1 MKRLSIFFVGLI
13 AGITLIGATSF
24 VLTRFLLP
32 PNFHGMVMQPQQP
45 ARNFTL
51 TSHYGQPVSLNDYR
65 GKVVLLYFG
74 YGACP
79 DVCPTTLVELAR
91 ARTQLGKDAEK
102 VQVLMITVDPERDAI
117 EKLAEY
123 ITFFDRSFIGL
134 TGTLAQIAEVATY
147 YGIYYAKHQEETAL
161 GYLVDHTATVM
172 LIDKEGYL
180 RIVYPFG
187 TPAKDFAEDLKY
199 LVTR

>member
-1 MKRLSIFFVGLI
+1 MKRLSIFLVGLM
-13 AGITLIGATSF
+13 AGVTLIGGTSF

-32 PNFHGMVMQPQQP
+32 PNFHGMVMQSQQP
-45 ARNFTL
+45 ARNFML
-51 TSHYGQPVSLNDYR
+51 TSHYGQPVSLSDYR

-79 DVCPTTLVELAR
+79 DVCPATLVELAR
-91 ARTQLGKDAEK
+91 ARATLGKDAEK
-102 VQVLMITVDPERDAI
+102 AQVLMITVDPERDTQ

-134 TGTLAQIAEVATY
+134 TGTPAQIAEVATY

-199 LVTR
+199 LVAR

>member
-1 MKRLSIFFVGLI
+1 MKRLSIFFIGLI

-32 PNFHGMVMQPQQP
+32 PSFHGMVMQPQQP

-102 VQVLMITVDPERDAI
+102 VQVLMITVDPERDTI

-134 TGTLAQIAEVATY
+134 TGTPAQIAEVATY